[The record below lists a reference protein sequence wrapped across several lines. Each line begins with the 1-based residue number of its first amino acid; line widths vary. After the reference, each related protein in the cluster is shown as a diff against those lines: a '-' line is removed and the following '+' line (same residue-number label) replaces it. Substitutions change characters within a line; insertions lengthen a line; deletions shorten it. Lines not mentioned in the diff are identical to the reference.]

1 MSVRNLALASAAA
14 VLTLQ
19 AGAVSAEEKKDKE
32 KWETTIVRD
41 KPGPVALKPD
51 KAYILVY
58 SPFFVM
64 PTLMKLPSAEQA
76 AVHAAER
83 AEELAKERAKWE
95 KKRAAWVKTMA
106 SLKGA
111 PATVKRPT
119 EPQEPTEEN
128 FGFPPYEQ
136 TRTVTLGP
144 QNRFSKENGSAF
156 LQEVPPGEYL
166 FYGSGMTCA
175 CLGTVSFEAP
185 AGKVVSFEYS
195 VPFAEAHR
203 DMPKEQRPKTP
214 FDLPPGTTNYRLKP
228 MVFSDPRLPEGSVIA
243 AAFKPAGTRPNWY
256 GQEVDRVMEIEGVF
270 MYERGKQVDLLV
282 KPAPEP
288 VPEATPALAP
298 AAAPAV
304 ETPPAA

>member
-1 MSVRNLALASAAA
+1 MSARSLALASAAA
-14 VLTLQ
+14 ILTLQ
-19 AGAVSAEEKKDKE
+19 AGIAAAEEKKDKE

-64 PTLMKLPSAEQA
+64 PTLMKLPNAEQA
-76 AVHAAER
+76 AAHAAER
-83 AEELAKERAKWE
+83 VEELAKERAKWE
-95 KKRAAWVKTMA
+95 KKHAAWVREMDY
-106 SLKGA
+106 LKKA
-111 PATVKRPT
+111 DSSVKRPK

-128 FGFPPYEQ
+128 FGFPLYEQ

-144 QNRFSKENGSAF
+144 QNRFNKENGSAF

-166 FYGSGMTCA
+166 FYGAGMTCA
-175 CLGTVSFEAP
+175 CLGTVSFDAP

-203 DMPKEQRPKTP
+203 DLPKEERPKTP

-228 MVFSDPRLPEGSVIA
+228 IVFSDPRLPEGSVIP

-270 MYERGKQVDLLV
+270 MYERGKQVDLRAKAV
-282 KPAPEP
+282 PAPVAEA
-288 VPEATPALAP
+288 VATPAEPVAP
-298 AAAPAV
+298 
-304 ETPPAA
+304 PPAS

>member
-1 MSVRNLALASAAA
+1 MSVRGFALASAAA
-14 VLTLQ
+14 ILALQ
-19 AGAVSAEEKKDKE
+19 SAAAQAEDKKAKE

-41 KPGPVALKPD
+41 KPGPVALKAD
-51 KAYILVY
+51 KAYILVH

-64 PTLMKLPSAEQA
+64 PLLMKLPSAEQA
-76 AVHAAER
+76 AAHAAER

-95 KKRAAWVKTMA
+95 KRHAAWVKEMTYLKNTAA
-106 SLKGA
+106 S
-111 PATVKRPT
+111 VKRPK

-128 FGFPPYEQ
+128 FGFPLYEQ

-144 QNRFSKENGSAF
+144 QNRFNKENGSAF

-203 DMPKEQRPKTP
+203 DSPKEQRPRTP
-214 FDLPPGTTNYRLKP
+214 FDLPPGTTNYRLTP
-228 MVFSDPRLPEGSVIA
+228 STFADPRLPAGSVIP

-270 MYERGKQVDLLV
+270 AYERGKQVDLRA
-282 KPAPEP
+282 KPP
-288 VPEATPALAP
+288 VVAAP
-298 AAAPAV
+298 AAEVVSAPPAPA
-304 ETPPAA
+304 ETPPAS

>member
-1 MSVRNLALASAAA
+1 MSARSLALASAAA
-14 VLTLQ
+14 ILTLQ
-19 AGAVSAEEKKDKE
+19 AGTAAAEEKKDKE

-64 PTLMKLPSAEQA
+64 PTLMKLPNAEQA
-76 AVHAAER
+76 AAHAAER
-83 AEELAKERAKWE
+83 VEELAKERAKWE
-95 KKRAAWVKTMA
+95 KKHAAWVREMDY
-106 SLKGA
+106 LKKA
-111 PATVKRPT
+111 DSSVKRPK

-128 FGFPPYEQ
+128 FGFPLYEQ

-144 QNRFSKENGSAF
+144 QNRFNKENGSAF

-166 FYGSGMTCA
+166 FYGAGMTCA
-175 CLGTVSFEAP
+175 CLGTVSFDAP

-203 DMPKEQRPKTP
+203 DLPKEERPKTP

-228 MVFSDPRLPEGSVIA
+228 IVFSDPRLPEGSVIP

-270 MYERGKQVDLLV
+270 MYERGKQVDLRAKAV
-282 KPAPEP
+282 PAPVAEA
-288 VPEATPALAP
+288 VATPAEPVAP
-298 AAAPAV
+298 
-304 ETPPAA
+304 PPAS